1 MSSKPEDSGVNLSAA
16 NGNGVYFFSA
26 MLPSMA
32 DPKRLITFGPALFAR
47 LEKVQAQKKDL
58 ETLTLGVSDADRT
71 PLLKTAAEEQMLQ
84 QTLEWIRNCD
94 LETNP

>member
-1 MSSKPEDSGVNLSAA
+1 MSLKSDESGVNLSAA

-32 DPKRLITFGPALFAR
+32 DPRRLITFAPALFAR
-47 LEKVQAQKKDL
+47 LEKVQSQKKEL
-58 ETLTLGVSDADRT
+58 EAATVGVSDADRT
-71 PLLKTAAEEQMLQ
+71 PLLKTVAEEQMLQ